1 MKNGT
6 KILICIGS
14 MVLTMLILPLL
25 IVAFAP
31 AEAAMAL
38 CFLLFFAVFPAQTL
52 CFGLVAGTDMRKL
65 WWLPVVG
72 SLGFPFLVSLAFRE
86 MIWDLFVYSGIY
98 LSVSLLAM
106 AVMHLGKKRK

>member
-1 MKNGT
+1 MKSGL

-14 MVLTMLILPLL
+14 MLFTMLILPTLFL
-25 IVAFAP
+25 AWAQ
-31 AEAAMAL
+31 AEVVMAL

-72 SLGFPFLVSLAFRE
+72 SMCFPFLVSLAFRE